1 MTFCTAVNC
10 MDGRVQLPVIHYL
23 LKRFS
28 VKHVD
33 LITEPG
39 PNLILAEQTS
49 QNMVNSIIHR
59 IDISIQKHKSKGIA
73 IVGHH
78 DCAGNPADEAKQII
92 HIKKAVKFLKKQYR
106 NIEIIGLWVDEELG
120 VNEILKIQ

>member
-1 MTFCTAVNC
+1 

-33 LITEPG
+33 IITEPG

-92 HIKKAVKFLKKQYR
+92 HIREAVKFLKKQYR
-106 NIEIIGLWVDEELG
+106 DIEIIGLWVDKELD

>member
-1 MTFCTAVNC
+1 
-10 MDGRVQLPVIHYL
+10 MDGRVQLPVIHFL

-106 NIEIIGLWVDEELG
+106 DIEIIGLWVDEGLD